1 MTPPVPGSFFLIYPK
16 IKTAMMLYKKT
27 LSTSLFCLLSFNA
40 FASIESDYQA
50 GIQHYKNK
58 QYTKAIQSF
67 NAARKQGLKS
77 PALYRN
83 LALSYYMTENYS
95 MATRYFK
102 MQKRY
107 PSASISA
114 EYSLGLVALA
124 QNDKQRAL
132 QHFKIVSNSKNKKLQ
147 ALAEMRIKQ
156 LSKKP
161 DKKWNAYAQL
171 EYGHDDNVN
180 ADPDGIASKTAD
192 SFITMLASGAYR
204 LTGSR
209 KNSLA
214 LKASVYQFDYDT
226 INQYDM
232 QVLSIGIKKSFAP
245 GRWQNSLSAKVK
257 ETTLGDADYQRTT
270 QYEARMQRAISSSG
284 DIRLRLRHDDIESLN
299 TAYDYLAGTRQRIRF
314 AYRYYPAQDTLKLYY
329 QYEQNDR
336 QDKDNPPPPQS
347 YSPER
352 HTLYGSYTYAMMSQ
366 LDLETSLAYR
376 VSTYPGT
383 TAREDKRL
391 RAKLGLAY
399 QLNTTWELQARYQYS
414 DTDSTNS
421 LYTYQANI
429 YTLSL
434 GASF

>member
-1 MTPPVPGSFFLIYPK
+1 
-16 IKTAMMLYKKT
+16 MMLYKKT
-27 LSTSLFCLLSFNA
+27 LSISLFCLLSFNA

-83 LALSYYMTENYS
+83 LALSYFMTENYN
-95 MATRYFK
+95 MATRYFN

-107 PSASISA
+107 PSARVSA

-124 QNDKQRAL
+124 QNNKQRAL
-132 QHFKIVSNSKNKKLQ
+132 QHFELVSNSKNKKLQ

-156 LSKKP
+156 LTDKP
-161 DKKWNAYAQL
+161 GKKWNAYAQL
-171 EYGHDDNVN
+171 EYGRDDNVN
-180 ADPDGIASKTAD
+180 ADPSGVASKTAD
-192 SFITMLASGAYR
+192 SFITILASGAYR
-204 LTGSR
+204 LAGSR

-214 LKASVYQFDYDT
+214 LKASVYQFDYDSV
-226 INQYDM
+226 NQYDM
-232 QVLSIGIKKSFAP
+232 QVLSIGLKKSFAP
-245 GRWQNSLSAKVK
+245 GRWENSLSAKVK

-270 QYEARMQRAISSSG
+270 RYEARMQRNILSSS
-284 DIRLRLRHDDIESLN
+284 DIRLRLRHDNIESLN

-336 QDKDNPPPPQS
+336 QDTTTQS

-352 HTLYGSYTYAMMSQ
+352 HTVYGSYTYAIMNQ
-366 LDLETSLAYR
+366 LDLKASLAYR
-376 VSTYPGT
+376 VSTYPQVVAPPPLVAT
-383 TAREDKRL
+383 PARDDKRL
-391 RAKLGLAY
+391 RAELGLAY
-399 QLNTTWELQARYQYS
+399 QLNNTWELQARYQYS
-414 DTDSTNS
+414 DTDSTNN